1 MLATINY
8 LKEKG
13 VLAPE
18 IALVLGSGLGEIA
31 EEIQDAVRIPYEE
44 IPNFPVSTIEGHV
57 GQLVYG
63 DLAGQKV
70 IALQGRFH
78 YYEGYDLET
87 VTRPIRVFKE
97 LGVKKLIV
105 TNAAGGVNTTFH
117 PGDLM
122 MITDH
127 LNFTGANP
135 LIGKNYADGP
145 RFLDMSQAY
154 SLRGQEILRQS
165 AQELAISLKEGV
177 YAWMTG
183 PTYETPAE
191 IRAIR
196 LLGADA
202 VGMSTVPEVIVAGHA
217 GMEVVGI
224 SCITNYAAGMQAS
237 LDHQEVM
244 ATSQQVKP
252 IFKKLVYKLIEKL

>member
-18 IALVLGSGLGEIA
+18 VALVLGSGLGEIA